1 MINSL
6 EQQNQRQQEEILRL
20 KAILSSVPG
29 SGISLDEDA
38 VKYDAVT
45 AALEDKDGQE
55 RTDHG
60 EEKKQVPFSSL
71 VLTIFKN
78 CAPCCV
84 GGKLR
89 PVVHCESTE
98 ILRRSNYLVSGFKCA

>member
-45 AALEDKDGQE
+45 AALEDKHDQE
-55 RTDHG
+55 RTEHG
-60 EEKKQVPFSSL
+60 EKK
-71 VLTIFKN
+71 K
-78 CAPCCV
+78 A

-89 PVVHCESTE
+89 PVVHCESIE
-98 ILRRSNYLVSGFKCA
+98 ILRRSNYLHDHPRCNFP